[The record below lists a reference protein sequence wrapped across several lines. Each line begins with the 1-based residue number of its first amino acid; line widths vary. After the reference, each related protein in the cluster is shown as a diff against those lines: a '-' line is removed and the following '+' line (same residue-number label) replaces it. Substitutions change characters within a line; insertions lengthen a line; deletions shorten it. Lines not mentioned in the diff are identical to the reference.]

1 MIYFLHRMLK
11 LNGLARR
18 LLDEFA
24 RVKRREVGQG
34 FSVVTDL
41 DQHIIET
48 IQSNIIQ
55 ATNAMDSSEKEVKE
69 GMTRIVAV
77 GDVFEQ
83 MIDSVQEVV

>member
-1 MIYFLHRMLK
+1 MLK

-34 FSVVTDL
+34 SDL